1 MPFFSLVIKGVIMS
15 VSQLIPGVSGSTI
28 AIILGIYDRLLEA
41 INHLWKD
48 FRRHANVLFAVCLG
62 AVVGIVLFARGIQW
76 LLEQYPVPL
85 GLFFIGVILGGAP
98 LMYQKSKVESKTAT
112 RHWNWVYFLIG
123 FIIVIIM
130 GLEVNSSSP
139 AITEV
144 SWLSAVHLFVGG
156 IVFAIALILPG
167 ISGSFML
174 LVLGL
179 YQTLIVAA
187 ADMNVSVLI
196 PIGIGTVAGTF
207 LTARIIEWL
216 LRTYPQPAYLLILGF
231 ILGSIFEIF
240 PGWPTGIGQWLVSL
254 FVFAG
259 GFWFVWKTSKE

>member
-1 MPFFSLVIKGVIMS
+1 MNFLNLMIKGMVMS

-41 INHLWKD
+41 INHIWKD
-48 FRRHANVLFAVCLG
+48 FKRHAYVLSAVCLG
-62 AVVGIVLFARGIQW
+62 AVVGIVVFARGIQW
-76 LLEQYPVPL
+76 LLEQYPIPL

-98 LMYQKSKVESKTAT
+98 LMYQKSKETTHLRLS
-112 RHWNWVYFLIG
+112 NWLFFIIG
-123 FIIVIIM
+123 FAIVVLM
-130 GLEVNSSSP
+130 GMEIDSSSP

-144 SWLSAVHLFVGG
+144 SWLSWIHLFVGG
-156 IVFAIALILPG
+156 IVFAVALILPG

-179 YQTLIVAA
+179 YQTLIDAA
-187 ADMNVSVLI
+187 ADMNIAVLI
-196 PIGIGTVAGTF
+196 PIGLGTIAGTI

-231 ILGSIFEIF
+231 ILGSILEIF
-240 PGWPTGIGQWLVSL
+240 PGWPIGITQWAVSIVV
-254 FVFAG
+254 FVT
-259 GFWFVWKTSKE
+259 GFWFVWKTSK